1 MTTELLAD
9 ANVLQSADPDLWRLI
24 AAERERQ
31 DNTLEM
37 IASENHTSPA
47 VMAAVGSCLTNKYC
61 EGYPGKRYYSGCTYY
76 DEVETL
82 AIERAKEL
90 FGCQFANVQPHSGAN
105 ANLAV
110 FMATLDPGDTFASIV
125 LSEGG
130 HLTHGSPVNVS
141 GKWFNPV
148 HYPLIYDEDSA
159 NYGHIDYDAAEAL
172 CNEHKPKLIMCGFS
186 AYPRVIDFARF
197 RQIAD
202 ACGALLV
209 ADIAHIAGL
218 VAGGAHPSPFPH
230 CDIVTTTTHKTL
242 RGPRG
247 GLVMT
252 NNEELA
258 KKIDKAVFPGTQ
270 GGPLMHVI
278 AGKAVSFGEALRPE
292 FKQYAAQ
299 IVANGKALA
308 KGLTS
313 RGWHLASNGTDNH
326 LVLMDLTKGKAIGE
340 LSGEELT
347 GKVAASWL
355 ENAGIITNKN
365 TVPHDQRSPF
375 VTSGVRLGTPA
386 LTTRGFTESQIEQV
400 CEMID
405 RVLRSGGDSAT
416 ANEIR
421 SDIVDLCNQF
431 PMPH

>member
-31 DNTLEM
+31 DSTLEM

-61 EGYPGKRYYSGCTYY
+61 EGYPGKRYYSGCAYY

-82 AIERAKEL
+82 TIERAKQL
-90 FGCQFANVQPHSGAN
+90 FGCEYANVQPHSGAN

-110 FMATLDPGDTFASIV
+110 FMALLDPGDTFASIV

-148 HYPLIYDEDSA
+148 HYPLVYDESA
-159 NYGHIDYDAAEAL
+159 ENYGHIDYDAVEKL
-172 CNEHKPKLIMCGFS
+172 CNEHKPKLIICGYS

-202 ACGALLV
+202 GCGALLL

-230 CDIVTTTTHKTL
+230 CDVVTTTTHKTL

-247 GLVMT
+247 GLILT
-252 NNEELA
+252 NNEDLA
-258 KKIDKAVFPGTQ
+258 KKFDKAVFPGTQ

-278 AGKAVSFGEALRPE
+278 AGKGVCFGEALKGD

-299 IVANGKALA
+299 VVTNGKALA
-308 KGLTS
+308 KGLMQ

-326 LVLMDLTKGKAIGE
+326 LVLMDLTKGEAIGQ
-340 LSGEELT
+340 LQGDELT
-347 GKVAASWL
+347 GKVASSWL

-386 LTTRGFTESQIEQV
+386 LTTRGFGEPQIEQV

-405 RVLRSGGDSAT
+405 RVLRSGGDGET
-416 ANEIR
+416 ANQVR
-421 SDIVDLCNQF
+421 SDVVDLCNQF